1 MKVKFRQTG
10 GVAGLAKS
18 ADLETEAMT
27 PEESAALRALVEKSD
42 FFQMQQA
49 DRAVMPDSTQ
59 YQISIES
66 KGRMNEIHLNHSGLP
81 EALKPLV
88 KFLAKLAQYE
98 KR

>member
-27 PEESAALRALVEKSD
+27 PEEEAALRELVEQAD
-42 FFQMQQA
+42 FFRMQQA
-49 DRAVMPDSTQ
+49 ERAVMPDSTQ

-66 KGRMNEIHLNHSGLP
+66 QGRTHDIYLNHSGLP

-88 KFLAKLAQYE
+88 KFLAKLATYE